1 MYILLFILTAL
12 SLYLPLLLL
21 VCQATQLTHIFEKRV
36 KELAED
42 TE

>member
-12 SLYLPLLLL
+12 SLYLYLLLL
-21 VCQATQLTHIFEKRV
+21 VCQATQLTHIFEERV

-42 TE
+42 IE